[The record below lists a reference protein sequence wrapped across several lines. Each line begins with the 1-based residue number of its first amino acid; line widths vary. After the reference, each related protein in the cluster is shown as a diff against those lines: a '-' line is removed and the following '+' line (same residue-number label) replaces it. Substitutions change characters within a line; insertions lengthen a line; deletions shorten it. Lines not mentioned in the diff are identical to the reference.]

1 MMKIS
6 LSFPS
11 PHRSNSSLF
20 HHHHHQYR
28 RLSFSFTGDG
38 CVVCFNCFFFVNFN
52 LSPLCIEKYFLR
64 CFLSVLGFFSF
75 FLLFPSIGNVCLLLF
90 CRVSFEP
97 LLFFV
102 FSLNVFEFCSCCLK
116 VLRRFMRRFLEDCP
130 FDGSLSL
137 TYRSSITFTLLL
149 SSSLSWQLTHHHN
162 CAALAAM
169 CVKAT
174 L

>member
-1 MMKIS
+1 MKIS

-20 HHHHHQYR
+20 HHHLIIIIISTENS
-28 RLSFSFTGDG
+28 LSPSPEMDVLF
-38 CVVCFNCFFFVNFN
+38 VLIFFVNFN

-64 CFLSVLGFFSF
+64 CFLSVFVFFSF

-97 LLFFV
+97 LLFSF

-130 FDGSLSL
+130 STDPSRLL
-137 TYRSSITFTLLL
+137 TVLRSPSHLFCRRRCRGNSHTTITALRLLR
-149 SSSLSWQLTHHHN
+149 
-162 CAALAAM
+162 
-169 CVKAT
+169 CV
-174 L
+174 

>member
-1 MMKIS
+1 MKIS

-20 HHHHHQYR
+20 HHHHQYR
-28 RLSFSFTGDG
+28 RLSLSFTGDG
-38 CVVCFNCFFFVNFN
+38 CVVCFNCFFFLLISIFPHFV
-52 LSPLCIEKYFLR
+52 LR
-64 CFLSVLGFFSF
+64 NISFAASCPFWVFSF

-97 LLFFV
+97 LLFFF

-149 SSSLSWQLTHHHN
+149 SSSLSWQHTHTTIT
-162 CAALAAM
+162 ALRLLR
-169 CVKAT
+169 CV
-174 L
+174 

>member
-1 MMKIS
+1 MYQEIYEKVEIEDSIKKNIETVLPNLRPLRSQSHHIKQKFRLNNSETKENNLKLTQKQHEQIKTKPAKMMKIS

-64 CFLSVLGFFSF
+64 CFLSVLGFFLSF
-75 FLLFPSIGNVCLLLF
+75 CCFLLLVMCVCCCFVGFPLNLYCFS
-90 CRVSFEP
+90 
-97 LLFFV
+97 
-102 FSLNVFEFCSCCLK
+102 FSL
-116 VLRRFMRRFLEDCP
+116 
-130 FDGSLSL
+130 
-137 TYRSSITFTLLL
+137 
-149 SSSLSWQLTHHHN
+149 
-162 CAALAAM
+162 
-169 CVKAT
+169 
-174 L
+174 